1 MERYQVTSNTILD
14 HLTRY
19 LLAGNKL
26 RHGHHLRSLISA
38 PPDVQQAA
46 FNAFDELSPAF
57 LSPVFNKLNGTVKY
71 EDLKV
76 LRMLYMISRQE

>member
-1 MERYQVTSNTILD
+1 
-14 HLTRY
+14 

-26 RHGHHLRSLISA
+26 RNGNHLHSLIST
-38 PPDVQQAA
+38 PPEVQQAA
-46 FNAFDELSPAF
+46 FHAFDELSPAF
-57 LSPVFNKLNGTVKY
+57 LSPVFNKLNGAVKY